1 MTDTVERVARSRA
14 ARTVGRGAGAAR
26 RPVAGDTGAGDTGAR
41 DTGAGKT
48 GAAPRQTADAL
59 AAGARGA
66 VTDGTAA
73 GAAYRLD
80 GQVGFMLR
88 RAQQRHL
95 AIFAARIPE
104 LTPTQFAAVA
114 KAFELGPVSQA
125 ELGRATAM
133 DAATIKGVTDRLEA
147 RGLVETAPCGDDRR
161 RVLVRLS
168 AEGARLFPE
177 LARRAAEV
185 TGETLAPLSARE
197 RAALL
202 GLLEKLG

>member
-1 MTDTVERVARSRA
+1 MTDIAETAAERA
-14 ARTVGRGAGAAR
+14 AGEPRAKTRAEEGGSGAA
-26 RPVAGDTGAGDTGAR
+26 
-41 DTGAGKT
+41 
-48 GAAPRQTADAL
+48 
-59 AAGARGA
+59 
-66 VTDGTAA
+66 GT
-73 GAAYRLD
+73 YRLD
-80 GQVGFMLR
+80 EQVGFMLR

-133 DAATIKGVTDRLEA
+133 DAATIKGVTDRLLA

-161 RVLVRLS
+161 RVLVGLTP
-168 AEGARLFPE
+168 EGSRRFAD

-185 TGETLAPLSARE
+185 TTETLAPLTPAEGATLLR
-197 RAALL
+197 LL
-202 GLLEKLG
+202 GKLG